1 MKTFDEETYTRIV
14 AKIRSWDTQQYPDIY
29 ALSFLYSTGF
39 CQDIEGNDICVE
51 DGLSVTFNTTSHY
64 LSQIGQASDALE
76 AKWNYAFW
84 LQKDQ
89 ADMPQFHFRE
99 YGYVNPDDW
108 ALRQSWLVEQ
118 GTDED
123 GVSDALLECYT
134 RIAQRLHHENIL
146 VEKLGRSVPIIIHDL
161 EYEERGDIATR
172 RANPEALLTEYL
184 AEWFS

>member
-1 MKTFDEETYTRIV
+1 MKSFDEEAYTRIV

-29 ALSFLYSTGF
+29 ALSFLYSTSF
-39 CQDIEGNDICVE
+39 CEDMEGNDICVE
-51 DGLSVTFNTTSHY
+51 DGLSVTFNTLSHY
-64 LSQIGQASDALE
+64 LSQIDQASDAQE

-84 LQKDQ
+84 RQKDL
-89 ADMPQFHFRE
+89 AEMPQFHE

-108 ALRQSWLVEQ
+108 ELRQTWLAEQ
-118 GTDED
+118 GVDEN

-134 RIAQRLHHENIL
+134 RIAQRLHSENIL
-146 VEKLGRSVPIIIHDL
+146 VEAFGRSVPIIIHDL

-184 AEWFS
+184 AEWA